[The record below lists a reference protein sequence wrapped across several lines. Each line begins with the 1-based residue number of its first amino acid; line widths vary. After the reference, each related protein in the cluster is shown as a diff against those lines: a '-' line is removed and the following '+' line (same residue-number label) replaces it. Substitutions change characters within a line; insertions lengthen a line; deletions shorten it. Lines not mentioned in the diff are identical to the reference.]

1 MKCNHCSKELKIDDR
16 TSALLKF
23 CPFCGLAKNENP
35 KFYDNSK
42 DALAAIM
49 SKYGTDVLL
58 EECKSHFPDFAPSV
72 SKNVKRLI
80 YAVYENNAAKILE
93 SNLSASQA
101 DKDIVAKKAIQKLTE
116 VFIAQD
122 MAETIIYEITKS
134 LGWQIGESVPPPPPL
149 SPPSPDDTEIAAEIK
164 KGEKRNLKFGDY
176 KWRVLDAQGGEALI
190 ITEDV
195 IEQHCYNGDLAAA
208 TWETCAL
215 RKYLNEKFYNRF
227 NNECKAQ
234 ITARN
239 LPNPDSSQY
248 GTEGGN
254 DTQDSIFLLNIDEV
268 HKYFNSNSDRVA
280 NHAGKACWWWL
291 RSPGYRGS
299 YASYVRAVGYVDA
312 HGDGVSDT
320 DGGVRPALWLKI

>member
-23 CPFCGLAKNENP
+23 CPFCGLAKNEEP

-49 SKYGTDVLL
+49 NKYGTDVLL
-58 EECKSHFPDFAPSV
+58 EELKAQFPGFAPSV

-93 SNLSASQA
+93 SNPGASQT
-101 DKDIVAKKAIQKLTE
+101 DKEIAVKKAIQKLTE
-116 VFIAQD
+116 AFISRD
-122 MAETIIYEITKS
+122 MAETIIYELTDS
-134 LGWQIGESVPPPPPL
+134 LGWQIGKSALP
-149 SPPSPDDTEIAAEIK
+149 PPSPTDTEIAAEIK
-164 KGEKRNLKFGDY
+164 KGERRNLQFGDY
-176 KWRVLDAQGGEALI
+176 KWRVLDVQGDKALI

-195 IEQHCYNGDLAAA
+195 VEQRCYSKDLADA

-215 RKYLNEKFYNRF
+215 RKYLNEEFYNRF
-227 NNECKAQ
+227 NNECKTQ

-239 LPNPDSSQY
+239 IPNPDSPQY
-248 GTEGGN
+248 GTNGGN

-280 NHAGKACWWWL
+280 NHAGKACLWWL
-291 RSPGYRGS
+291 RSPGYRSS
-299 YASYVRAVGYVDA
+299 YAAYVRAVGYVDV

-320 DGGVRPALWLKI
+320 NGGARPALWLNLSSEIF